1 MATESYYRVVLD
13 SNFLMMPFQ
22 FNVDVF
28 SELDRVLERGYRAY
42 VTDGVL
48 RELRG
53 IHGRAGRAGR
63 AALQLAS
70 RLPVI
75 ETGKAGE
82 EDVDASL
89 MRLASE
95 GNTII
100 CTNDKILIEK
110 LRRKGLPVIYLR
122 QRKHLV
128 LDGYLE

>member
-1 MATESYYRVVLD
+1 MATESSYRVILD
-13 SNFLMMPFQ
+13 SNFLMIPFQ

-28 SELDRVLERGYRAY
+28 AELDRVLEGRYRVY

-53 IHGRAGRAGR
+53 IRMRRKSAG

-70 RLPVI
+70 KLPVI
-75 ETGKAGE
+75 ETGGE
-82 EDVDASL
+82 GIRDVDRAL
-89 MRLASE
+89 INLAQE

-110 LRRKGLPVIYLR
+110 LRSKGLPVIYLR
-122 QRKHLV
+122 QRKYLM
-128 LDGYLE
+128 LEGYLE